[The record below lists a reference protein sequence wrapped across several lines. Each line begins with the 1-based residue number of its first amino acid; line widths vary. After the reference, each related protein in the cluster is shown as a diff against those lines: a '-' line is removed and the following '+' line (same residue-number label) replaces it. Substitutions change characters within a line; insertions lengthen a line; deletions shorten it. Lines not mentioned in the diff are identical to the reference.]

1 MNRTL
6 DGGRKCVDIYF
17 PRLCMQDSRK
27 PLKNPIK
34 KRNRKG
40 IEGGEERQKKS
51 NPITGLGRP

>member
-1 MNRTL
+1 
-6 DGGRKCVDIYF
+6 
-17 PRLCMQDSRK
+17 MQDSRK

-40 IEGGEERQKKS
+40 IGGGEERQKKS